1 MMDTLDETHCREPDS
16 FRHQNVTVITIARDE
31 CHRVR
36 VKTNDKGFHFC
47 AEDFANCTSASTVKS
62 TCLGSMFLVINVL
75 QA

>member
-36 VKTNDKGFHFC
+36 VKTKDSTFVPRISPI
-47 AEDFANCTSASTVKS
+47 ATSASTVKS
-62 TCLGSMFLVINVL
+62 TCLGSMFLVINAL
-75 QA
+75 QV